1 MHTLVALIAVPVL
14 IALGALQMVAKN
26 ESGLRDFAAMAII
39 ALIMTLYYAF

>member
-1 MHTLVALIAVPVL
+1 MHTLALIFAIPVL
-14 IALGALQMVAKN
+14 IALCAIQMTAKN